1 MPPEDPYYRPDLAL
15 VHHRGFGFHA
25 DACAPGIVAALE
37 PVRAAGGLVV
47 ELGCGSGALTRYLV
61 DAGLRVVAT
70 DASPAMVDL
79 ARSVVPGAEQVFVL
93 RLPDDPI
100 PSCDA
105 VVSVGHV
112 LCYLADED
120 AVDAALVAAAN
131 ALRPGG
137 VLAVDLCDLR
147 WGEVRREQPPFAR
160 VADDWAIVT
169 TYDVPCPNR
178 FVRHI
183 TAFVRADDGSWGRDD
198 ERHDN
203 VLLDTS
209 RVPALLEAHGVD
221 AEVRASFGSE
231 SLPDGLVAVVGT
243 KRH

>member
-1 MPPEDPYYRPDLAL
+1 MPPEDPYYRRHLAL
-15 VHHRGFGFHA
+15 VHHKGFGFHA

-47 ELGCGSGALTRYLV
+47 ELGCGSGLLTRHLV

-70 DASPAMVDL
+70 DASPAMIDL
-79 ARSVVPGAEQVFVL
+79 ARSFVPDAEDVSVL
-93 RLPDDPI
+93 RLPGDPI
-100 PSCDA
+100 PPCDA

-112 LCYLADED
+112 LCYLPDED
-120 AVDAALVAAAN
+120 AVDAALVAASS

-147 WGEVRREQPPFAR
+147 WGEVRREQPPFAK
-160 VADDWAIVT
+160 VADDWAIFT
-169 TYDVPCPNR
+169 TYEVPRPER

-183 TAFVRADDGSWGRDD
+183 TAFVQADDGSWWRDD

-209 RVPALLEAHGVD
+209 RVPALLDAQGMR
-221 AEVRASFGSE
+221 AEVRASFGDE

-243 KRH
+243 KRA